1 MKTQLCQELGIEV
14 PIFAFTR
21 SPKVVIEVS
30 RAGGLGVL
38 GAIGYTTDEFAETI
52 EMVHKELDGLPFGV
66 DVVMPAGF
74 VGADSGGMASA
85 AEYHQM
91 LPEEHRNFLNQ
102 LLAEHNVPPLPEGS
116 TAAQAMQGWTDQVSK
131 KQVDIALKY
140 PIKLIANA
148 LGPPPKEIIDLAHQH
163 GVKVAALTG
172 KVKHA
177 KKQVE
182 AGVDIIIAQ
191 GTEAG
196 GHTGEVSSFVL
207 TPAVVE
213 ALAPTPV
220 LLAGG
225 VGSGSQIAAALAM
238 GAQGCWL
245 GSLWLTTAEAMESAP
260 VKQRLLDAGY
270 DDTLRSKAVSG
281 KPARQLK
288 TKWTDA
294 WEDPKNPKP
303 LPMPLQFMLIAE
315 AQSRIHRHVEATGD
329 TTLLMQP
336 VGQIVGR
343 MNEVK
348 PVAEVMSELKQG
360 MREAR
365 DRLNALG

>member
-1 MKTQLCQELGIEV
+1 MKTQLCEALGVEV

-21 SPKVVIEVS
+21 SPQVVIEVS

-38 GAIGYTTDEFAETI
+38 GAIGYTPDEFAAQLDF
-52 EMVHKELDGLPFGV
+52 VHKQLGSLPFGV

-74 VGADSGGMASA
+74 VGAGAGGMASA
-85 AEYHQM
+85 GDYQQM
-91 LPEEHRNFLNQ
+91 LPAAHRDFLNQ
-102 LLAEHNVPPLPEGS
+102 LLAEHGVPPLPDGS
-116 TAAQAMQGWTDQVSK
+116 TTADAMQGWTDQISRR
-131 KQVDIALKY
+131 QVDLALEY

-148 LGPPPKEIIDLAHQH
+148 LGPPPKQVIDQAHAR
-163 GVKVAALTG
+163 GVKVAALAG
-172 KVKHA
+172 AVKHA
-177 KKQVE
+177 KKQVA

-196 GHTGEVSSFVL
+196 GHTGEISSFIL

-213 ALAPTPV
+213 AVAPTPV

-225 VGSGSQIAAALAM
+225 VGCGEQVAAALAL
-238 GAQGCWL
+238 GAQGAWL
-245 GSLWLTTAEAMESAP
+245 GSLWLTTEEALEP
-260 VKQRLLDAGY
+260 DPIKQRLLAADYA
-270 DDTLRSKAVSG
+270 DTLRSKAVSG

-288 TKWTDA
+288 TAWTDA
-294 WEDPKNPKP
+294 WEDPQNPKP

-315 AQSRIHRHVEATGD
+315 AQSRIHRHLAASGD

-343 MNEVK
+343 MNQVR
-348 PVAEVMSELKQG
+348 PVALVMQELIAG
-360 MREAR
+360 MRAAR
-365 DRLNALG
+365 ERLLRLG

>member
-1 MKTQLCQELGIEV
+1 MKTQLCEALGIEV

-38 GAIGYTTDEFAETI
+38 GAIGYTSEEFATQLEF
-52 EMVHKELDGLPFGV
+52 VHKELGDLPFGV

-74 VGADSGGMASA
+74 VGADAGGMASA
-85 AEYHQM
+85 AEYQQM
-91 LPEEHRNFLNQ
+91 LPVEHRDFLNQ
-102 LLAEHNVPPLPEGS
+102 LLAEHGVPPLPDGS
-116 TAAQAMQGWTDQVSK
+116 TAADAMQGWTDQISK
-131 KQVDIALKY
+131 RQVDIALEY

-148 LGPPPKEIIDLAHQH
+148 LGPPPKEVIDQAHAR

-172 KVKHA
+172 AVKHA
-177 KKQVE
+177 QKQVA

-196 GHTGEVSSFVL
+196 GHTGEISSFIL

-213 ALAPTPV
+213 AVAPTPV

-225 VGSGSQIAAALAM
+225 VGCGEQVAAALAL
-238 GAQGCWL
+238 GAQGAWL
-245 GSLWLTTAEAMESAP
+245 GSLWLTTEEALELDP
-260 VKQRLLDAGY
+260 IKQRLIAADYG
-270 DDTLRSKAVSG
+270 DTLRSKSVSG

-294 WEDPKNPKP
+294 WEDAKNPKP

-315 AQSRIHRHVEATGD
+315 AQSRIHRHLEASGD

-343 MNEVK
+343 MNRVQ
-348 PVAEVMSELKQG
+348 PVAEVMRDLIAG
-360 MREAR
+360 MRAAR
-365 DRLNALG
+365 ERLAAYP